1 MNKTYLFVVSAIFAL
16 SACSTVKPPE
26 VAEYV
31 DLVGNKQAVAGYWAV
46 KRKVVPEYPRM
57 AGQNGIS
64 GCVEFSL
71 LIGADGK
78 PQNMSVIKS
87 FPGKMFNKKAYE
99 ALSQWQWLP
108 AAANKQK
115 QPVLTTI
122 QLDFTTQKSV
132 NHEEAYKACK
142 I

>member
-1 MNKTYLFVVSAIFAL
+1 LNKSNLLAVSASFAL
-16 SACSTVKPPE
+16 IACSTVKPPE

-31 DLVGNKQAVAGYWAV
+31 DLVGNKEALADYWAV
-46 KRKVVPEYPRM
+46 KRKVVPEYPPM
-57 AGQNGIS
+57 AGKNGIS

-78 PQNMSVIKS
+78 PQNMTVIKS
-87 FPGKMFNKKAYE
+87 FPGEMFNKKAYQ
-99 ALSQWQWLP
+99 ALSKWQWHP

-122 QLDFTTQKSV
+122 QLDFITRNSV
-132 NHEEAYKACK
+132 NHAEAYSACK

>member
-1 MNKTYLFVVSAIFAL
+1 MNKSNLLVVSAIFAL
-16 SACSTVKPPE
+16 SACSTVKPPG

-31 DLVGNKQAVAGYWAV
+31 DLVGHKEAVADYWAV
-46 KRKVVPEYPRM
+46 KHKVVPEYPRM

-78 PQNMSVIKS
+78 PQNMTVIKS
-87 FPGKMFNKKAYE
+87 FPGEMFNKKAYE

-108 AAANKQK
+108 AAMNKQK

-122 QLDFTTQKSV
+122 QLDFTTRNSV
-132 NHEEAYKACK
+132 NHAKAYSACK